1 MNLRLKLSLVL
12 SSFVLIPFALTSYFY
27 YQNFKN
33 TITQKTFE
41 RLNKI
46 TSLTSHGISE
56 YLRSNLH
63 LFRSFASR
71 PSLSRG
77 LLNLRVGNS
86 YLKPS
91 LRTSLQEAL
100 KGQSDLKKMSVL
112 DFKGKII
119 VSTDFNSEG
128 KSYPLWKYL
137 TLAKEQTVYFL
148 MSEEANLTPRL
159 YLAGPILQN
168 GQPAGVLVI
177 ESGVENLLKI
187 LAEISAL
194 GNHASVALIWR
205 DERQNALTFLAPTS
219 LSSQQKGEFVKFLG
233 QTNASANF
241 IATKNITATPWIFA
255 AKMNEEYFLREVNK
269 IKNKI
274 WILGGVILLIL
285 FISNLF
291 LRQQLLKPLLEL
303 SFLTSKVREQHPDFV
318 QPMLLIQSGRKDEI
332 GKLAL
337 AIKDMTQELVSTQK
351 ALEEKVQHRTQALQK
366 QTEQLIASRRAA
378 LNLVEDTLLAKK
390 AVETTQHELQQ
401 AKDELDLRV
410 QERTQQL
417 KQSEERF
424 KKANEEL
431 RYANQMKSAFISMVS
446 HELRTPLSAMKS
458 GIDIMLEEIEGPI
471 NTSQHETLTIAK
483 RNIDRL
489 ARLISNVLDYSRLEA
504 GKMEMFYEDTN
515 LNEVFEEICH
525 SVEPEIMQKNLHLIR
540 EFPLTSLIV
549 NCDADKIKQVLLN
562 LLNNAIKFTE
572 HGTIT
577 ARMVQENDMVKLEIE
592 DTGVGIPTQDHE
604 KIFEMFGQ
612 SLSRGIWK
620 TGGSGVGLAV
630 TRLIVQEHKGK
641 IALTSE
647 PGKGSVFK
655 VWIPLDSQ
663 ARAQVH

>member
-1 MNLRLKLSLVL
+1 MKLRLKLSLVL

-33 TITQKTFE
+33 ATTQKTFE
-41 RLNKI
+41 RLNEI
-46 TSLTSHGISE
+46 TLITHNGISE
-56 YLRSNLH
+56 YLRTNLR
-63 LFRSFASR
+63 LFQSFASR

-77 LLNLRVGNS
+77 LLNLKVSNF

-91 LRTSLQEAL
+91 LRMSLQEAL
-100 KGQSDLKKMSVL
+100 KGQPDLKKMSAL

-119 VSTDFNSEG
+119 VSNDPNSEG
-128 KSYPLWKYL
+128 KSHPLWKYL

-148 MSEEANLTPRL
+148 MSEEANLSPQL
-159 YLAGPILQN
+159 YVAGPILLN
-168 GQPAGVLVI
+168 GQPLGILVL

-187 LAEISAL
+187 LSDISTL
-194 GNHASVALIWR
+194 GHHASVALIWH
-205 DERQNALTFLAPTS
+205 DEKQNTLTFLAPTT
-219 LSSQQKGEFVKFLG
+219 LSSQQKGEFIKSLNHPN
-233 QTNASANF
+233 TPKNF
-241 IATKNITATPWIFA
+241 IATKNITATPWIFV
-255 AKMNEEYFLREVNK
+255 AKINEAHFLNEINK
-269 IKNKI
+269 IKKAI
-274 WILGGVILLIL
+274 WFSGGVILVII

-303 SFLTSKVREQHPDFV
+303 SLLTSKVKEQHPDFI

-351 ALEEKVQHRTQALQK
+351 ALEEKVQQRTQALQK
-366 QTEQLIASRRAA
+366 QTEQLTASRRAA

-390 AVETTQHELQQ
+390 AIETTQNELQQ
-401 AKDELDLRV
+401 GKDELDLRV

-417 KQSEERF
+417 KQSEERL

-431 RYANQMKSAFISMVS
+431 KYANQMKSAFISMVS

-471 NTSQHETLTIAK
+471 NHSQRETLTIAK

-504 GKMEMFYEDTN
+504 GKMEMFYEKTN
-515 LNEVFEEICH
+515 LNEVCEEICH
-525 SVEPEIMQKNLHLIR
+525 SVEPEIIQKNLRLIR
-540 EFPLTSLIV
+540 NFPATPLIV

-562 LLNNAIKFTE
+562 LLNNAIKFTD
-572 HGTIT
+572 HGTIS
-577 ARMVQENDMVKLEIE
+577 ASMAQENDMVKLEIE
-592 DTGVGIPTQDHE
+592 DTGVGIPTKDHE

-641 IALTSE
+641 IALRSE
-647 PGKGSVFK
+647 PGKGSVFT

-663 ARAQVH
+663 AHAQVH